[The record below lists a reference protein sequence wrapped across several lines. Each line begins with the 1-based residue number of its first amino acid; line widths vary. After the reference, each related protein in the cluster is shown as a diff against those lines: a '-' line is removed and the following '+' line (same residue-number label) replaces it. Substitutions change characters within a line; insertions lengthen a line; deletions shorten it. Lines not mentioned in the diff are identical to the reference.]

1 MHKKLHF
8 GSENNQKIVV
18 ITNSKVEVLDR
29 FIKVE

>member
-8 GSENNQKIVV
+8 GSENNQKIV